1 MKNNPIQTMLLEHET
16 IYQVEEIIKNLDGIW
31 EDNSEKYKET
41 VLTLINFF
49 REYADENHHRKEE
62 EVLFPAICD
71 HPEFILN
78 EIIDELEQHHE
89 DFREY
94 TQEIEAALDE
104 NEFEQ
109 SYKELCNYL
118 EDLLDH
124 IAVENDEL
132 FVLAETLLE
141 EEDLET
147 IYFKFKDIDLEIGE
161 DRIKEL
167 VQSIENINL

>member
-16 IYQVEEIIKNLDGIW
+16 ICQAEEIIKNLDGLW
-31 EDNSEKYKET
+31 LANSEKYKET
-41 VLTLINFF
+41 VITLINFF
-49 REYADENHHRKEE
+49 REYGDENHHRKEE

-78 EIIDELEQHHE
+78 EIIVELEQHHE

-94 TQEIEAALDE
+94 TQEIEAALDQ
-104 NEFEQ
+104 NELER

-118 EDLLDH
+118 EGLLDH

-161 DRIKEL
+161 DRIAEL
-167 VQSIENINL
+167 AQSIENLTL